1 MWRCISTILWFA
13 CFWACRAIA
22 IAMFRVRRGLLW
34 SWTALRAAVRS
45 AGAPSYVRRA
55 MGALA
60 GAALASSVQ
69 VDFDEPMD
77 PASFSI
83 ADDVLGFTGPA
94 GSIAVTGHNWIDAD
108 TLELTF
114 DPINVDG
121 YYAPHL
127 KSGILDMPGQPLD
140 QNNNEIG
147 GESQDGYMA
156 DLTGSVKIGGRKVA
170 PAAPG
175 DRVGQGIQ
183 GHSIADL
190 RRRINAPV
198 PALGASSVVQ
208 SAIRNPQWNHPQS
221 PPYDSVG
228 RILARGASCQTG
240 S

>member
-45 AGAPSYVRRA
+45 AGAPSYIRRASSWAALAPAARASAVRWA

-83 ADDVLGFTGPA
+83 ADDVLGFTGRA

-170 PAAPG
+170 PAARAIG
-175 DRVGQGIQ
+175 SGKGSR
-183 GHSIADL
+183 
-190 RRRINAPV
+190 
-198 PALGASSVVQ
+198 
-208 SAIRNPQWNHPQS
+208 AIRL
-221 PPYDSVG
+221 
-228 RILARGASCQTG
+228 RI
-240 S
+240 